1 MGTGL
6 AHPPPSPS
14 AWCIV
19 SSPLILGL
27 DLTDSAKVDAVWDII
42 SNKEAI
48 EVNQQW
54 AGQPGRLVTSAPAY
68 QVWAKQ
74 LPQGDVAVLIF
85 NRGAGPVDVNLSAS
99 SIAPS
104 LTDAA
109 LARDIW
115 NHVDTPG
122 VISGGELRVH
132 VPSHDSVFYR
142 FSTAHAAAPILPSAA
157 WWPAKTAPGASV
169 VGGINPTSAVMCE
182 RVQGGGAGDCA
193 LLTPCEQRCAAAGH
207 CCVGA
212 TSGYQQPSCAQGCL
226 VGKQTKT
233 LEACDAVC
241 AAAVGKCSW
250 DLPNGTQMTNCQS
263 CPSTCCNP
271 VVANECQQ
279 GCSFAFA

>member
-1 MGTGL
+1 M
-6 AHPPPSPS
+6 
-14 AWCIV
+14 
-19 SSPLILGL
+19 
-27 DLTDSAKVDAVWDII
+27 WDII

-48 EVNQQW
+48 AVNQQW

-74 LPQGDVAVLIF
+74 LPKGDVAVLIF
-85 NRGAGPVDVNLSAS
+85 NHGGGPVDVNVSAS

-104 LTDAA
+104 LTDTA

-115 NHVDTPG
+115 DHVDAHG
-122 VISGGELRVH
+122 VISGGVLRVAAL
-132 VPSHDSVFYR
+132 PSHDSVFYR
-142 FSTAHAAAPILPSAA
+142 FSVTHAAAPIHPRA
-157 WWPAKTAPGASV
+157 WWPAETDALIVGSTSPAS
-169 VGGINPTSAVMCE
+169 TVMCA

-226 VGKQTKT
+226 VGKQTKN
-233 LEACDAVC
+233 LAACDAAC
-241 AAAVGKCSW
+241 AAAAGKCSW
-250 DLPNGTQMTNCQS
+250 DLPNGTQMSNCGS

-279 GCSFAFA
+279 GCSFVFA